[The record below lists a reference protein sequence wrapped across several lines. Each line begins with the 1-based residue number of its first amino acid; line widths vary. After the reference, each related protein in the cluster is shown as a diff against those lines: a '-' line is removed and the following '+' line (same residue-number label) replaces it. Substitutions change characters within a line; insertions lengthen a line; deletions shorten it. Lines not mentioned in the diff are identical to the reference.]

1 MVTSLVRLKK
11 QKERGIVLTELM
23 FALPILLMLLFAIYS
38 VFFLSLKAVAR
49 QRCATELSEQ
59 MRLALERMNLHLS
72 TATRVKADKGNLEI
86 ERVLTDKGP
95 NGEASR
101 MQYTWPAYTPTGM
114 YALGK
119 REMKSR
125 VPLQPMTGG
134 NNLLADVEIK
144 KFDVYEKHSVVFV
157 ELTGIEKFSN
167 RELTFKSGV
176 YIHQGGADERM
187 AELQAYWDDMRRRM
201 RGH

>member
-1 MVTSLVRLKK
+1 MVTSLVRLKRR
-11 QKERGIVLTELM
+11 QEQGLALTELM
-23 FALPILLMLLFAIYS
+23 FALPLLLMLLFAIYS
-38 VFFLSLKAVAR
+38 VFFLSLRAVAR

-59 MRLALERMNLHLS
+59 MRLALERVNLHLS
-72 TATRVKADKGNLEI
+72 TATRVTADKGNLEI
-86 ERVLTDKGP
+86 ERVLADKGP
-95 NGEASR
+95 NGGTSH
-101 MQYTWPAYTPTGM
+101 MQYTWPAYTPSGM

-134 NNLLADVEIK
+134 NNLLANIEIK
-144 KFDVYEKHSVVFV
+144 KFDAYEKHDVVFL
-157 ELTGIEKFSN
+157 ELTGVEKFSN

-176 YIHQGGADERM
+176 YIHRGGADERIV
-187 AELQAYWDDMRRRM
+187 EKQAYWDDFRKRM